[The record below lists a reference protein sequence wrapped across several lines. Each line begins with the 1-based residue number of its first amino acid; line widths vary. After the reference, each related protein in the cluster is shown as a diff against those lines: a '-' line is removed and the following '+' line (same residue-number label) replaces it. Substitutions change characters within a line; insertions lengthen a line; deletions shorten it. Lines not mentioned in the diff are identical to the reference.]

1 MDFRDTRPA
10 SSGDLLPAPELVSP
24 SNHAGIDMPWVGYPG
39 HGPASFTKSSPA
51 VLESNQCSASST
63 NSGPPPPRRSDNC
76 PFTDFSRVTLPSPY
90 GLYNL
95 STYHRLE
102 THQIQAL
109 LERHH
114 KPRYF
119 DRYTFGNAEFTN
131 FYESTAS
138 NFANYCNCF
147 PASSDAERIRLREHF
162 QFMKHQYHSCDRV
175 TH

>member
-1 MDFRDTRPA
+1 
-10 SSGDLLPAPELVSP
+10 
-24 SNHAGIDMPWVGYPG
+24 
-39 HGPASFTKSSPA
+39 
-51 VLESNQCSASST
+51 
-63 NSGPPPPRRSDNC
+63 
-76 PFTDFSRVTLPSPY
+76 
-90 GLYNL
+90 LYNP
-95 STYHRLE
+95 STYHCLE

-114 KPRYF
+114 KPCYF
-119 DRYTFGNAEFTN
+119 DRYTFGNTEFTN

-147 PASSDAERIRLREHF
+147 PASSDAERIRRREHF